1 MSCRLFLH
9 LAEGTFGSI
18 LGICQLGAGMQWQ
31 SAAGIRAVF
40 MLLPL
45 FASSVK
51 VPLVIHTAWKY
62 AAIHRDGGDVQD
74 AKVLWKRSVRL
85 FPALSLCLSM
95 CYLLSIGCIIVEVC
109 TRRSATA
116 QGYFLAFSSTMC
128 AASLVLFMESFTAPK
143 RLLAAAS
150 AVVASRTVAH
160 PPPPPNGRI
169 WTGRF
174 GKLMPGVV
182 DEEDSTFTTCA
193 ICLDG
198 FQQRD
203 EAARLPCGHIFH
215 SDCLRE
221 WLRVRLQCPFRCPE
235 ALFLVGQRGELTEER
250 LGTPRASAQE
260 RYIVSRRRE
269 FQTMQA
275 VQLERERYEAEMRY
289 NNARATQNTRDQR
302 RNGRQIERHFGE
314 VVEV

>member
-1 MSCRLFLH
+1 MMSCRLFLH

-18 LGICQLGAGMQWQ
+18 LGICQLGAGMQWRY
-31 SAAGIRAVF
+31 AWGRALF
-40 MLLPL
+40 LLLPL
-45 FASSVK
+45 VVASVK
-51 VPLVIHTAWKY
+51 VPLVVHTAMRY
-62 AAIHRDGGDVQD
+62 AAVQRDGGDVQD

-85 FPALSLCLSM
+85 FPALSLCLAM
-95 CYLLSIGCIIVEVC
+95 CYLLSIACIVVEVL
-109 TRRSATA
+109 TGRTLVS

-128 AASLVLFMESFTAPK
+128 AGSIVLFMESFTAPK
-143 RLLAAAS
+143 RLVAAAA
-150 AVVASRTVAH
+150 AVVTSRSVTVSH
-160 PPPPPNGRI
+160 PPPPPTGRI

-182 DEEDSTFTTCA
+182 YDGEDSTFTTCT

-235 ALFLVGQRGELTEER
+235 ALFLGVRGEVTEER
-250 LGTPRASAQE
+250 FGSGRPEE
-260 RYIVSRRRE
+260 RYIVGRRRE
-269 FQTMQA
+269 PTVSQY
-275 VQLERERYEAEMRY
+275 ERHQAEMRVWESQRNTHY
-289 NNARATQNTRDQR
+289 TREYRRALSARPH
-302 RNGRQIERHFGE
+302 ERHFRE
-314 VVEV
+314 VNEV

>member
-1 MSCRLFLH
+1 
-9 LAEGTFGSI
+9 
-18 LGICQLGAGMQWQ
+18 
-31 SAAGIRAVF
+31 

-45 FASSVK
+45 VVSSVK
-51 VPLVIHTAWKY
+51 VPLVVHTAVRY
-62 AAIHRDGGDVQD
+62 AAVQRDGGDLED

-85 FPALSLCLSM
+85 FPALSLCLAM
-95 CYLLSIGCIIVEVC
+95 CYLLSIACIIVEVC
-109 TRRSATA
+109 TGRTPVT

-128 AASLVLFMESFTAPK
+128 AGSIVLFMESFTAPR
-143 RLLAAAS
+143 RLVAAAA
-150 AVVASRTVAH
+150 AVVTSTSRSVSIATH

-182 DEEDSTFTTCA
+182 CDGEDSTFTTCA

-235 ALFLVGQRGELTEER
+235 SLFLGTRGELTEER
-250 LGTPRASAQE
+250 FGGRGEE
-260 RYIVSRRRE
+260 RYVVARRRD
-269 FQTMQA
+269 
-275 VQLERERYEAEMRY
+275 VQHERYVAHQAEMRMWE
-289 NNARATQNTRDQR
+289 NQRNARYTQAH
-302 RNGRQIERHFGE
+302 GRSLAARGHERHFRDANE
-314 VVEV
+314 V